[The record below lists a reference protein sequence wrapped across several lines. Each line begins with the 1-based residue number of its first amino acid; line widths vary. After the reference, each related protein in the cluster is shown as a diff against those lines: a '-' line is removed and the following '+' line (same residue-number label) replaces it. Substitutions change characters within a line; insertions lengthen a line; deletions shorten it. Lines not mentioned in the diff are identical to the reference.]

1 MSIETDQLREAVRE
15 YILREFLPGESS
27 DKLSDTTPL
36 ITGGILDSLGTLRL
50 IAFLEESY
58 NIEVGADEVVT
69 DNLNTV
75 GLITNFIEHKRH

>member
-15 YILREFLPGESS
+15 YILREFLPGERP
-27 DKLSDTTPL
+27 DKLGDTTPL

-75 GLITNFIEHKRH
+75 ALITTFIEHKRH